1 MGSRPA
7 WVAAAV
13 GALLLVQGVASAGWS
28 DGAAASGSISSATLA
43 APTSPATA
51 PGVCVP
57 LTADRIVVSWT
68 ASSSAWAT
76 GYEIAR
82 SATVGGSYSVVGTVS
97 APTVSYADG
106 PLGFSTT
113 YHYVV
118 RATKGAWRSA
128 ATLEVTRTTRT
139 ALCV

>member
-13 GALLLVQGVASAGWS
+13 GALLLVQGAASAGWS

-51 PGVCVP
+51 AGQCVP
-57 LTADRIVVSWT
+57 LSADRIVVSWS

-82 SATVGGSYSVVGTVS
+82 SATSGGPFSAVGTVN
-97 APTVSYADG
+97 APAVSYSDG
-106 PLGFSTT
+106 PLAFSTT
-113 YHYVV
+113 YYYVV
-118 RATKGAWRSA
+118 RATKDSWRSA
-128 ATLEVTRTTRT
+128 DTVEVTKATRT
-139 ALCV
+139 PLCV